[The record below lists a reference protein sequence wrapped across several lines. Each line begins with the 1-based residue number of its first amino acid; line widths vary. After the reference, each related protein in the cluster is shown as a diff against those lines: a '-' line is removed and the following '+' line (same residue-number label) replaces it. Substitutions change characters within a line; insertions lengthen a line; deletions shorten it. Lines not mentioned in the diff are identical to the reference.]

1 MKVAVYPGTF
11 DPITY
16 GHIDV
21 IKKALKIFDKLI
33 VATTDN
39 TDKEY
44 FFSLEERL
52 DIINHSL
59 FKDLKLNKKKI
70 KVISFN
76 NLTIDLCK
84 KYNASAII
92 RGLRAVS
99 DFEYEFQLAGM
110 NKKLNTKIE
119 TMFLMSDVENQIISS
134 KFVKEIA
141 NLRGDINRFVTKYA
155 SKMLKNKYLWKN
167 LFVYLF

>member
-1 MKVAVYPGTF
+1 MRIAIYPGTF

-21 IKKALKIFDKLI
+21 IKKSLNVFDKLI

-39 TDKEY
+39 FNKNY
-44 FFSLEERL
+44 HFSIEDRL
-52 DIINHSL
+52 SIINNSL
-59 FKDLKLNKKKI
+59 FIDLKLNKNKI
-70 KVISFN
+70 KVISFD

-84 KYNASAII
+84 KHKAWTII

-110 NKKLNTKIE
+110 NKKLNSKIE
-119 TMFLMSDVENQIISS
+119 TMFLMSDIENQIISS

-141 NLRGDINRFVTKYA
+141 SLGGNIDRFVTRSTVK
-155 SKMLKNKYLWKN
+155 LFKNK
-167 LFVYLF
+167 F

>member
-1 MKVAVYPGTF
+1 MRTAIYPGTF

-21 IKKALKIFDKLI
+21 IKKSLKVVDRVI

-39 TDKEY
+39 ISKDY
-44 FFSLEERL
+44 FFSIEERIS
-52 DIINHSL
+52 IIKNSL

-70 KVISFN
+70 LIIPFET
-76 NLTIDLCK
+76 LTINLCK
-84 KYNASAII
+84 KYKASIII

-110 NKKLNTKIE
+110 NKKLNNKIE
-119 TMFLMSDVENQIISS
+119 TIFLMSNIENQIISS

-141 NLRGDINRFVTKYA
+141 KLNGNINKFLTKSAIKALKEKLRWIK
-155 SKMLKNKYLWKN
+155 
-167 LFVYLF
+167 LFICL

>member
-1 MKVAVYPGTF
+1 MKTAIYPGTF

-21 IKKALKIFDKLI
+21 IKKSLNIFDRLI

-39 TDKEY
+39 INKNYY
-44 FFSLEERL
+44 FSIEERI
-52 DIINHSL
+52 DIINNSL

-84 KYNASAII
+84 KYNANAII

-110 NKKLNTKIE
+110 NKKLNSKIE

-141 NLRGDINRFVTKYA
+141 NLGGNIDRFVTKYVA
-155 SKMLKNKYLWKN
+155 KILKSK
-167 LFVYLF
+167 F

>member
-1 MKVAVYPGTF
+1 MKIAVYPGTF

-21 IKKALKIFDKLI
+21 IKKALKIFDKLVI
-33 VATTDN
+33 ATTDN
-39 TDKEY
+39 TDKNY
-44 FFSLEERL
+44 FFSIDERL
-52 DIINHSL
+52 DIINNSL
-59 FKDLKLNKKKI
+59 FKDLKFNKKKI
-70 KVISFN
+70 EVISFE
-76 NLTIDLCK
+76 NLTINLCK

-110 NKKLNTKIE
+110 NKKLNSKIE

-141 NLRGDINRFVTKYA
+141 SLGGDINRFVTKYVV
-155 SKMLKNKYLWKN
+155 KMLKNKH
-167 LFVYLF
+167 

>member
-1 MKVAVYPGTF
+1 MKTAIYPGTF
-11 DPITY
+11 DPITH

-21 IKKALKIFDKLI
+21 IRKSINIFDRVI

-39 TDKEY
+39 INKNYY
-44 FFSLEERL
+44 FSIEDRL
-52 DIINHSL
+52 NMINNSL
-59 FKDLKLNKKKI
+59 FKDLKLNKSKI
-70 KVISFN
+70 KVISFD
-76 NLTIDLCK
+76 NLTIDICK
-84 KYNASAII
+84 KYNARTII

-110 NKKLNTKIE
+110 NKKISTNIE

-141 NLRGDINRFVTKYA
+141 SLGGNINRFVTK
-155 SKMLKNKYLWKN
+155 STVTMLKSKI
-167 LFVYLF
+167 

>member
-1 MKVAVYPGTF
+1 MIK
-11 DPITY
+11 IT
-16 GHIDV
+16 
-21 IKKALKIFDKLI
+21 IFQLD
-33 VATTDN
+33 
-39 TDKEY
+39 
-44 FFSLEERL
+44 ERIE
-52 DIINHSL
+52 IINNSL
-59 FKDLKLNKKKI
+59 FKDLRLSKKKI

-84 KYNASAII
+84 IYNANVII

-110 NKKLNTKIE
+110 NKKLNSKID

-141 NLRGDINRFVTKYA
+141 SLGGDIDRFVTKFTA
-155 SKMLKNKYLWKN
+155 KMLKNKT
-167 LFVYLF
+167 

>member
-1 MKVAVYPGTF
+1 MKIAVYPGTF

-21 IKKALKIFDKLI
+21 IKKALRIFDKII

-39 TDKEY
+39 TDKNY
-44 FFSLEERL
+44 FFSIDERVE
-52 DIINHSL
+52 IINNSL
-59 FKDLKLNKKKI
+59 FKDLKLDKKKI
-70 KVISFN
+70 KIISFS
-76 NLTIDLCK
+76 NLTIELCK
-84 KYNASAII
+84 KYNASVII

-110 NKKLNTKIE
+110 NKKLNSKIE

-141 NLRGDINRFVTKYA
+141 YLGGDIERFVTKYA
-155 SKMLKNKYLWKN
+155 VKMLKDKY
-167 LFVYLF
+167 

>member
-1 MKVAVYPGTF
+1 MKIAVYPGTF
-11 DPITY
+11 DPITF

-21 IKKALKIFDKLI
+21 IKKSLKIFDRLI
-33 VATTDN
+33 VAATEN
-39 TDKEY
+39 IDKNY
-44 FFSLEERL
+44 FFELEERI
-52 DIINHSL
+52 DIINKSL
-59 FKDLKLNKKKI
+59 FKDLKLSKKKI
-70 KVISFN
+70 KVISFS

-84 KYNASAII
+84 KYKATAII

-110 NKKLNTKIE
+110 NKKLNSQIE

-141 NLRGDINRFVTKYA
+141 NLGGDIERFVTKNTV
-155 SKMLKNKYLWKN
+155 KMLKNKYR
-167 LFVYLF
+167 

>member
-1 MKVAVYPGTF
+1 MKIAVYPGTF
-11 DPITY
+11 DPITF

-21 IKKALKIFDKLI
+21 IKKALKIFDKI
-33 VATTDN
+33 IIATTDN
-39 TDKEY
+39 SDKDY
-44 FFSLEERL
+44 FFSVEERI
-52 DIINHSL
+52 DIINNSL
-59 FKDLKLNKKKI
+59 LKDLKFNKKKI
-70 KVISFN
+70 KVITFIS
-76 NLTIDLCK
+76 LTIELCK

-110 NKKLNTKIE
+110 NKKLNSKIE

-141 NLRGDINRFVTKYA
+141 GLGGNIDRFVPKYA
-155 SKMLKNKYLWKN
+155 SKMLKYK
-167 LFVYLF
+167 V

>member
-1 MKVAVYPGTF
+1 MKTAIYPGTF
-11 DPITY
+11 DPMTY

-21 IKKALKIFDKLI
+21 IKKSLNIFDRVI

-39 TDKEY
+39 VNKNYY
-44 FFSLEERL
+44 FSIDERL
-52 DIINHSL
+52 NIINNSL
-59 FKDLKLNKKKI
+59 FNDLKLNKKKI
-70 KVISFN
+70 KVVAFD

-84 KYNASAII
+84 KYNANAII

-110 NKKLNTKIE
+110 NKKLNSKIE

-141 NLRGDINRFVTKYA
+141 SLGGNIDRFVTKYVV
-155 SKMLKNKYLWKN
+155 KMLKNK
-167 LFVYLF
+167 F

>member
-1 MKVAVYPGTF
+1 MKTAVYPGTF

-21 IKKALKIFDKLI
+21 IKKSLKIFDKLI

-39 TDKEY
+39 NDKEY
-44 FFSLEERL
+44 FFSLEERI
-52 DIINHSL
+52 DIINNSL
-59 FKDLKLNKKKI
+59 FKDLKFNKKKI

-76 NLTIDLCK
+76 NLTINLCK

-110 NKKLNTKIE
+110 NKKLNTNIE
-119 TMFLMSDVENQIISS
+119 TMFLMSDFENQIISS

-141 NLRGDINRFVTKYA
+141 NLGGNIDRFVTKYVV
-155 SKMLKNKYLWKN
+155 KKLKNKY
-167 LFVYLF
+167 

>member
-1 MKVAVYPGTF
+1 MNTAIYPGTF
-11 DPITY
+11 DPITF

-21 IKKALKIFDKLI
+21 IKKSLNIFNRVI

-39 TDKEY
+39 INKNY
-44 FFSLEERL
+44 HFSIGERL
-52 DIINHSL
+52 SIIENSL
-59 FKDLKLNKKKI
+59 FKDLKLSKNKI
-70 KVISFN
+70 KVISFDD
-76 NLTIDLCK
+76 LTIDLCK
-84 KYNASAII
+84 QYKANTII

-110 NKKLNTKIE
+110 NKKLNSKIE

-141 NLRGDINRFVTKYA
+141 NLGGNIDRFVTRSTVK
-155 SKMLKNKYLWKN
+155 KLKNKI
-167 LFVYLF
+167 

>member
-1 MKVAVYPGTF
+1 MNTAIYPGTF
-11 DPITY
+11 DPITF

-21 IKKALKIFDKLI
+21 IKKSLNIFDRVI

-39 TDKEY
+39 VNKHY
-44 FFSLEERL
+44 HFSINERL
-52 DIINHSL
+52 DIINNSL

-70 KVISFN
+70 KIISFD

-84 KYNASAII
+84 KFKANTII

-110 NKKLNTKIE
+110 NKKLNSKIE
-119 TMFLMSDVENQIISS
+119 TMFLMSDVKI
-134 KFVKEIA
+134 KLFLL
-141 NLRGDINRFVTKYA
+141 NL
-155 SKMLKNKYLWKN
+155 
-167 LFVYLF
+167 

>member
-1 MKVAVYPGTF
+1 MNTAIYPGTF
-11 DPITY
+11 DPITF

-21 IKKALKIFDKLI
+21 IKKSLNIFDRVV

-39 TDKEY
+39 VNKHY
-44 FFSLEERL
+44 HFSINERL
-52 DIINHSL
+52 DIINNSL

-70 KVISFN
+70 KIISFD

-84 KYNASAII
+84 KFKANTII

-110 NKKLNTKIE
+110 NKKLNSKIE

-141 NLRGDINRFVTKYA
+141 SLGGNINKFVTK
-155 SKMLKNKYLWKN
+155 STVKMLKNKI
-167 LFVYLF
+167 